1 MDANAFAQTHQLIQH
16 DGIVQDINFIKIKNL
31 VFYSNPESQD
41 KTISIH
47 VAALVRVE
55 VL

>member
-1 MDANAFAQTHQLIQH
+1 MHAFAQTHQLIQH
-16 DGIVQDINFIKIKNL
+16 DGIVQDINFIKKTKIL
-31 VFYSNPESQD
+31 FYSNPESQEQ

-47 VAALVRVE
+47 AVA